1 MMSLLAVSFV
11 DVMQKIGYLLGALA
25 CLLFMVLIHE
35 LGHYTAGKIFKFK
48 INEFSIGFGPKIFSK
63 ANKKSGEVFS
73 VRAFPL
79 GGFCAFAGEDQ
90 EVVNEGDFNSKPA
103 WQRIIVLASGVLF
116 NYIFAIIF
124 LSIFFMGY
132 GEVFRVVDKSY
143 DFQDTAIVQQ
153 FESGDVILEVD
164 GKKAYSS
171 IGDSFSKLFANKDE
185 FIVTVERDGELIELN
200 VTKSMVDKTETAED
214 GSVTDLS
221 YYGLG
226 INLSGSEVSLKKLG
240 FFESI
245 GHSFVFAKDIV
256 VVSLKSI
263 GSIFTGGAKVSETL
277 GGTFTAI
284 SMLAM
289 LTQSGFFA
297 IVYGLGV
304 FSVSLAFM
312 NILPL
317 PALDG
322 SRIVFTL
329 IELIRGKPVN
339 RKVEGIIHTVGLILL
354 FALTILLDVLHFAG

>member
-1 MMSLLAVSFV
+1 MSLLAVSFAQI
-11 DVMQKIGYLLGALA
+11 MQKAGYLLGALA
-25 CLLFMVLIHE
+25 CLLFMVLVHE

-48 INEFSIGFGPKIFSK
+48 INEFSIGFGPKIISK
-63 ANKKSGEVFS
+63 TNKNTGEVFS

-90 EVVNEGDFNSKPA
+90 EAVQEGDFNSKPP

-132 GEVFRVVDKSY
+132 GEVFRVVDKTY
-143 DFQDTAIVQQ
+143 DFKDTAIVQQ
-153 FESGDVILEVD
+153 FESGDVIVEID
-164 GKKAYSS
+164 GQKAYASLGSNFSS
-171 IGDSFSKLFANKDE
+171 MLAGKDE
-185 FIVTVERDGELIELN
+185 LVITVERDGKLVDLN
-200 VTKSMVDKTETAED
+200 VTKGMVDRTETADD
-214 GSVTDLS
+214 GSVKDAS

-226 INLSGSEVSLKKLG
+226 IDLSGTEISLKKLG

-245 GHSFVFAKDIV
+245 GHSFVFGKDII

-263 GSIFTGGAKVSETL
+263 GSVFTGSAKVGETL

-284 SMLAM
+284 SVLAM

-297 IVYGLGV
+297 IIYGLGV
-304 FSVSLAFM
+304 FSISLAFM

-329 IELIRGKPVN
+329 IELVRGKPVN
-339 RKVEGIIHTVGLILL
+339 RKVEGIIHTVGLLLL
-354 FALTILLDVLHFAG
+354 FALTILLDILHFAG